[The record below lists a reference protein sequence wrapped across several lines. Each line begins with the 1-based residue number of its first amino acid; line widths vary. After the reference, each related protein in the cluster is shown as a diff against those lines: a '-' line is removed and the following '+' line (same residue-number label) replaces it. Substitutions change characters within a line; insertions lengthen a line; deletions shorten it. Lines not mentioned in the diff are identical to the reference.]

1 MWHASELGEKR
12 MKRVTYFGLL
22 LEQAL
27 TLAASFLGNCIT
39 YDRPYHSEEGT
50 ILFSSSW
57 VIWRELCQRQP

>member
-12 MKRVTYFGLL
+12 MKCVTYFGLL

-39 YDRPYHSEEGT
+39 YDRPYHSEEET
-50 ILFSSSW
+50 I
-57 VIWRELCQRQP
+57 